1 MRNKMEFLES
11 FFATANLGIVV
22 ALFVLGLILII
33 KGGDWFVDSASW
45 IAEVLGVPKFV
56 IGATIVSIATT
67 LPEMIVSVVA
77 TAGGKVDMASGNAI
91 GSVTANTAM
100 IMGIFIVCM
109 PFAVKRKE
117 FAPKAIM
124 MLAAAIAITM
134 GTGLTGLVTVDGY
147 EGQYHTL
154 STIGVIVLFAIFIA
168 FFIENFISMKNSS
181 NQIEP
186 DPHGIGLQEEDGITP
201 TKANTTAADWI
212 KNIAMFVIGAVCIVA
227 GAQLLINGGTRIAK
241 EMHISERVIGV
252 IAVAIGTSL
261 PELVTTITALRKK
274 EGALSVGNILGAN
287 IIDLALILPICS
299 FVSMGKGQGA
309 LIVSP
314 GSVFDM
320 IICICAVAIAVIPT
334 LFTKKLQRWQGVVSL
349 TGYLGYVVYTFIS
362 SK

>member
-1 MRNKMEFLES
+1 MEFLET
-11 FFATANLGIVV
+11 FFAQANIFVVV
-22 ALFVLGLILII
+22 ALFIVGLIFII

-56 IGATIVSIATT
+56 IGATIVSLATT

-77 TAGGKVDMASGNAI
+77 AADGKVDMAAGNAV

-117 FAPKAIM
+117 FAPKALM
-124 MLAAAIAITM
+124 MLAATVALTLGSA
-134 GTGLTGLVTVDGY
+134 LTGLIDVPGL
-147 EGQYHTL
+147 EGKYHTL
-154 STIGVIVLFAIFIA
+154 STVGVVILFIIFIA

-181 NQIEP
+181 VQIEP
-186 DPHGIGLQEEDGITP
+186 SPDNIGLQEEDNIVP
-201 TKANTTAADWI
+201 TKESATGSDWV
-212 KNIAMFVIGAVCIVA
+212 KNIVMFVVGAVCIVI

-241 EMHISERVIGV
+241 EMNISERVIAV

-287 IIDLALILPICS
+287 IIDLTLILPICS
-299 FVSMGKGQGA
+299 FVSMGKGQGS
-309 LIVSP
+309 LVVST

-320 IICICAVAIAVIPT
+320 IICICAVSIVVIPT
-334 LFTKKLQRWQGVVSL
+334 LFTKKLQRWQGVLSL
-349 TGYLGYVVYTFIS
+349 GGYFAYVIYTFVAA
-362 SK
+362 

>member
-1 MRNKMEFLES
+1 MEFLS
-11 FFATANLGIVV
+11 TFFETANIWLVV
-22 ALFVLGLILII
+22 ALFIVGLICII

-67 LPEMIVSVVA
+67 LPEMIVSLVA
-77 TAGGKVDMASGNAI
+77 SVDGKVDMAAGNAV

-117 FAPKAIM
+117 FTPKALM
-124 MLAAAIAITM
+124 MFVAAVVLTV
-134 GTGLTGLVTVDGY
+134 GTAFTELKSVTGY
-147 EGQYHTL
+147 EGEWHTL
-154 STIGVIVLFAIFIA
+154 SIAGTVGLIIIFIA

-181 NQIEP
+181 VQVEP
-186 DPHGIGLQEEDGITP
+186 SPSNIGLQEEDDIVP
-201 TKANTTAADWI
+201 TKKNTTSSDWV
-212 KNIAMFVIGAVCIVA
+212 KNIIMFIVGAVAIVI
-227 GAQLLINGGTRIAK
+227 GAQLLINGGTRIAT
-241 EMHISERVIGV
+241 EMHISERVIAV

-287 IIDLALILPICS
+287 IIDLTLILPLCS
-299 FVSMGKGQGA
+299 IVSMSKGQGA
-309 LIVSP
+309 LIVSS

-320 IICICAVAIAVIPT
+320 VICIVAISIAVIPT
-334 LFTKKLQRWQGVVSL
+334 IITKKFNRWQGVLSL
-349 TGYLGYVVYTFIS
+349 GGYLAYVIYTFVGA
-362 SK
+362 

>member
-1 MRNKMEFLES
+1 
-11 FFATANLGIVV
+11 
-22 ALFVLGLILII
+22 
-33 KGGDWFVDSASW
+33 
-45 IAEVLGVPKFV
+45 
-56 IGATIVSIATT
+56 
-67 LPEMIVSVVA
+67 
-77 TAGGKVDMASGNAI
+77 MASGNAV

-117 FAPKAIM
+117 FAPKGLM
-124 MLAAAIAITM
+124 MLAAAVALTL
-134 GTGLTGLVTVDGY
+134 GSGLTGIVEVPGL
-147 EGQYHTL
+147 EGKYHTL
-154 STIGVIVLFAIFIA
+154 STVGVIVLFAIFIA
-168 FFIENFISMKNSS
+168 FFIENFISMKKSS
-181 NQIEP
+181 VQIEP
-186 DPHGIGLQEEDGITP
+186 DPHGIGLQEEDDVVP
-201 TKANTTAADWI
+201 TKATATAGDWV
-212 KNIAMFVIGAVCIVA
+212 KNIDYVRLVAVCIVV

-309 LIVSP
+309 LAVSA

-320 IICICAVAIAVIPT
+320 IICVVAVIIAVIPT
-334 LFTKKLQRWQGVVSL
+334 IFTKKLQRWQGVVSL
-349 TGYLGYVVYTFIS
+349 WDTLHM
-362 SK
+362 

>member
-1 MRNKMEFLES
+1 MEFLS
-11 FFATANLGIVV
+11 NFFDTANIGIVV
-22 ALFVLGLILII
+22 ALFVVGLIFII

-45 IAEVLGVPKFV
+45 IAEVLGVPKFI
-56 IGATIVSIATT
+56 IGATIVSVATT
-67 LPEMIVSVVA
+67 LPEMIVSIVA
-77 TAGGKVDMASGNAI
+77 TVDGKVDMASGNAV

-100 IMGIFIVCM
+100 IMGIFVVCM

-117 FAPKAIM
+117 FAPKGLM
-124 MLAAAIAITM
+124 MLAAAVALAL
-134 GTGLTGLVTVDGY
+134 GSGLTGLIEVPGLDGK
-147 EGQYHTL
+147 YHTL
-154 STIGVIVLFAIFIA
+154 STIGVVVLFAIFIA
-168 FFIENFISMKNSS
+168 FFIENFITMKNSS
-181 NQIEP
+181 VQIEP
-186 DPHGIGLQEEDGITP
+186 DPHGIGLQEEDDIVP
-201 TKANTTAADWI
+201 TKATATAGDWA
-212 KNIAMFVIGAVCIVA
+212 KNIVMFVLGAVCIVA

-309 LIVSP
+309 LAVST

-320 IICICAVAIAVIPT
+320 IICVAAVIIAVIPT
-334 LFTKKLQRWQGVVSL
+334 IFTKKLQRWQGVVSL
-349 TGYLGYVVYTFIS
+349 LGYLAYVIYTFAAA
-362 SK
+362 

>member
-1 MRNKMEFLES
+1 MEFLS
-11 FFATANLGIVV
+11 TFFETANIWVVVLLFIV
-22 ALFVLGLILII
+22 GLVFII

-77 TAGGKVDMASGNAI
+77 SVDGKVDMAAGNAV

-109 PFAVKRKE
+109 PFAQKRKE
-117 FAPKAIM
+117 FVPKALM
-124 MLAAAIAITM
+124 MLGAAVALTLGSA
-134 GTGLTGLVTVDGY
+134 LTGIVTVPGL

-154 STIGVIVLFAIFIA
+154 SNIGVIVLFAIFIA

-181 NQIEP
+181 TQIEP
-186 DPHGIGLQEEDGITP
+186 SPTNIGLQEEDDVVP
-201 TKANTTAADWI
+201 TKQTATPGEWI
-212 KNIAMFVIGAVCIVA
+212 KNVAMFIIGALLVVA
-227 GAQLLINGGTRIAK
+227 GAQLLINGGTRIAE
-241 EMHISERVIGV
+241 EMGISERVIAV

-287 IIDLALILPICS
+287 IIDLTLILPICS
-299 FVSMGKGQGA
+299 FVSMGKGQGS
-309 LIVSP
+309 LLVST

-320 IICICAVAIAVIPT
+320 YICIAAVALAVIPT
-334 LFTKKLQRWQGVVSL
+334 IITKKFQRWQGIVSL
-349 TGYLGYVVYTFIS
+349 LGYLAYVVYTFAAA
-362 SK
+362 

>member
-1 MRNKMEFLES
+1 MEFLSS
-11 FFATANLGIVV
+11 FFETANIGIVV
-22 ALFVLGLILII
+22 ALFVVGLIFII

-45 IAEVLGVPKFV
+45 IAEVLGVPKFI
-56 IGATIVSIATT
+56 IGATIVSVATT
-67 LPEMIVSVVA
+67 LPEMIVSIVA
-77 TAGGKVDMASGNAI
+77 TVDGKVDMASGNAV

-117 FAPKAIM
+117 FAPKGLM
-124 MLAAAIAITM
+124 MLAAAVALAL
-134 GTGLTGLVTVDGY
+134 GSGLTGIVEVPGL
-147 EGQYHTL
+147 EGKYHTL
-154 STIGVIVLFAIFIA
+154 STVGVIVLFTIFIA
-168 FFIENFISMKNSS
+168 FFIENFISMKKSS
-181 NQIEP
+181 VQIEP
-186 DPHGIGLQEEDGITP
+186 DPHGIGLQEEDDVVP
-201 TKANTTAADWI
+201 TKATATAGDWV
-212 KNIAMFVIGAVCIVA
+212 KNI
-227 GAQLLINGGTRIAK
+227 INGGTRIAK

-309 LIVSP
+309 LAVSA

-320 IICICAVAIAVIPT
+320 IICVVAVIIAVIPT
-334 LFTKKLQRWQGVVSL
+334 IFTKKLQRWQGVVSL
-349 TGYLGYVVYTFIS
+349 LGYLAYVIYTFVAA
-362 SK
+362 

>member
-1 MRNKMEFLES
+1 MEFLS
-11 FFATANLGIVV
+11 NFFETANMGIVV
-22 ALFVLGLILII
+22 ALFVVGLIFII

-45 IAEVLGVPKFV
+45 IAEVLGVPKFI

-67 LPEMIVSVVA
+67 LPEMIVSIVA
-77 TAGGKVDMASGNAI
+77 TADGKVDMASGNAV

-117 FAPKAIM
+117 FAPKGLM
-124 MLAAAIAITM
+124 MLGAAVALTLGSA
-134 GTGLTGLVTVDGY
+134 LTGLIKVPGL
-147 EGQYHTL
+147 EGEYHTL
-154 STIGVIVLFAIFIA
+154 STVGMIALFAIFIA
-168 FFIENFISMKNSS
+168 FFIENFVSMKKSS
-181 NQIEP
+181 VQIEP
-186 DPHGIGLQEEDGITP
+186 DPHGIGLQEEDDVVPSKG
-201 TKANTTAADWI
+201 TA
-212 KNIAMFVIGAVCIVA
+212 KNIVLFVVGAICIVV

-309 LIVSP
+309 LVVST

-320 IICICAVAIAVIPT
+320 IICVVAVSITVIPT
-334 LFTKKLQRWQGVVSL
+334 LFTKKLQRCQGIVSL
-349 TGYLGYVVYTFIS
+349 TGYIAYVVYTFVAA
-362 SK
+362 

>member
-1 MRNKMEFLES
+1 MEFLS
-11 FFATANLGIVV
+11 NFFETANMGIVV
-22 ALFVLGLILII
+22 ALFVVGLIFII

-45 IAEVLGVPKFV
+45 IAEVLGVPKFI

-67 LPEMIVSVVA
+67 LPEMIVSIVA
-77 TAGGKVDMASGNAI
+77 TADGKAV

-117 FAPKAIM
+117 FAPKGLM
-124 MLAAAIAITM
+124 MLGAAVALTLGSA
-134 GTGLTGLVTVDGY
+134 LTGLIKVPGL
-147 EGQYHTL
+147 EGEYHTL
-154 STIGVIVLFAIFIA
+154 STVGMIALFAIFIA
-168 FFIENFISMKNSS
+168 FFIENFVSMKKSS
-181 NQIEP
+181 VQIEP
-186 DPHGIGLQEEDGITP
+186 DPHGIGLQEEDDIVPSKG
-201 TKANTTAADWI
+201 TATGKEWA
-212 KNIAMFVIGAVCIVA
+212 KNIVLFVVGAICIVV

-309 LIVSP
+309 LVVST

-320 IICICAVAIAVIPT
+320 IICVVAVSITVIPT
-334 LFTKKLQRWQGVVSL
+334 LFTKKLQRWQGIVSL
-349 TGYLGYVVYTFIS
+349 TGYIAYVVYTFVAA
-362 SK
+362 